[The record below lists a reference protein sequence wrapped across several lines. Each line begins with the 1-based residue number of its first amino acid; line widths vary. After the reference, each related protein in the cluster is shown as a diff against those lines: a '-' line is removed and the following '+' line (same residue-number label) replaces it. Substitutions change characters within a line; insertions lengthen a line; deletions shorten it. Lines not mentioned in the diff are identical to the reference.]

1 MDVYSAFLTV
11 LGILAGMMVLVQSP
25 VNTNLGK
32 HIGSP
37 LAASLVSF
45 SVGLAF
51 LLALCVFTGGGL
63 PADGGSAPWWS
74 YTGGICGAAIVF
86 SFIILYGKMGA
97 VRSVVLPLTGML
109 VAGTAID
116 HFGLLGAEVRP
127 LTGIGA
133 LGLLMVAAGMAAVVT
148 LRHRNGGKTGKRFS
162 AGDVLWCVFGT
173 SVGAVMAVQA
183 AINGHLGMCLGS
195 ALQSSF
201 VSFAVGTCIL
211 SAAYAVGRLSGNIR
225 PVRKGRIPPWMLTG
239 GILGSAYVFMNCFL
253 VPEIGTGTTVA
264 LTITGQMIGSVI
276 IDNLGLLN
284 TEKKHTGPAQIASL
298 ALVLAGSILA
308 KMFRSGTELGCDK
321 PVRFLEELFLPILGN
336 CGAGGHTVASAHTA
350 HRGGRLLHYAR
361 QIESPVGEGA
371 GCSCGH
377 LDPVIRRGEGEYRH
391 VVGCLP
397 RSQNHSRDDPDDGV
411 LYLCA
416 SIEILNMFHAAD
428 EMIRLHVCE
437 R

>member
-1 MDVYSAFLTV
+1 MYSAFLTV

-32 HIGSP
+32 RIGSP
-37 LAASLVSF
+37 LAASLISF
-45 SVGLAF
+45 SVGLVF
-51 LLALCVFTGGGL
+51 LLALCILTGDGL

-74 YTGGICGAAIVF
+74 YTGGVCGAAIVF

-109 VAGTAID
+109 VTGTAID

-127 LTGIGA
+127 LSGIGV
-133 LGLLMVAAGMAAVVT
+133 LGLLMVAAGMTAVVT
-148 LRHRNGGKTGKRFS
+148 LRHRGGGKTGNGFS

-183 AINGHLGMCLGS
+183 TINGHLGMCLGS

-211 SAAYAVGRLSGNIR
+211 SAAYAVRRLAGTIE
-225 PVRKGRIPPWMLTG
+225 PVRKGHIPPWMLTG

-253 VPEIGTGTTVA
+253 VPEIGTGTTVV

-276 IDNLGLLN
+276 IDGLGLLN

-298 ALVLAGSILA
+298 ALVLAGSILV
-308 KMFRSGTELGCDK
+308 KLFRSGTELGRDE
-321 PVRFLEELFLPILGN
+321 PVRFLEKRFLPILGDG
-336 CGAGGHTVASAHTA
+336 GASGHAVASAHAA
-350 HRGGRLLHYAR
+350 HRGSRISYYVR
-361 QIESPVGEGA
+361 QIEPPVGEGT
-371 GCSCGH
+371 GCPCGH
-377 LDPVIRRGEGEYRH
+377 LDSVIRRGEGEYRH
-391 VVGCLP
+391 VIGCLP
-397 RSQNHSRDDPDDGV
+397 CSEDHSRNDSHDCV

-416 SIEILNMFHAAD
+416 SIEILDVFHTAD
-428 EMIRLHVCE
+428 EMVRFHVCE